1 MNTVEFLQKELDS
14 YEESFHKLGL
24 NYWSAVKEVVAKTH
38 RKEDD
43 VIVDVEA
50 IKRELRNR
58 RDFLRELLKKAQEA
72 ER

>member
-24 NYWSAVKEVVAKTH
+24 NYWPVVKEVVEKTH

-58 RDFLRELLKKAQEA
+58 RDFLRELLRKAQE
-72 ER
+72 EE

>member
-1 MNTVEFLQKELDS
+1 MNTVEFLQKELES
-14 YEESFHKLGL
+14 YEESFHKIGL
-24 NYWSAVKEVVAKTH
+24 NYLAIVKEVVAKTG

-58 RDFLRELLKKAQEA
+58 RDFLRELLRKAEEA